1 MAKPHFMS
9 ISGVAVQC
17 TTDTSFKYYITVST
31 EAEMSLDS
39 IPVSSFMT
47 KNVKIET
54 EDQNIQAVCKTMNEN
69 SIGSI
74 IVVALHDKGQNP
86 VGIITERDIVRVV
99 GQLNPTLLHM
109 PIKELMS
116 KPLIT
121 LAPNNTIK
129 DALQTMQQKDIRRI
143 PIVDKAIIQGI
154 ITDKDVFRAIINNKI
169 SFDNLVSDVS
179 IAEGHAL
186 VFDQCREYFSDVLQK
201 R

>member
-1 MAKPHFMS
+1 
-9 ISGVAVQC
+9 
-17 TTDTSFKYYITVST
+17 
-31 EAEMSLDS
+31 MSLES

-54 EDQNIQAVCKTMNEN
+54 EDQNIQAVCKIMNEN
-69 SIGSI
+69 NIGSI
-74 IVVALHDKGQNP
+74 IVVTLYDTGQNP
-86 VGIITERDIVRVV
+86 VGIITERDIVRIV
-99 GQLNPTLLHM
+99 GRLDPTLLHM
-109 PIKELMS
+109 PIKQLMS

-121 LAPNNTIK
+121 MAPTSTIK

-143 PIVDKAIIQGI
+143 PIVDKGAIQGI
-154 ITDKDVFRAIINNKI
+154 ITDKDVFRAIINNRI
-169 SFDNLVSDVS
+169 SFDNLVSNVA

>member
-1 MAKPHFMS
+1 
-9 ISGVAVQC
+9 
-17 TTDTSFKYYITVST
+17 
-31 EAEMSLDS
+31 
-39 IPVSSFMT
+39 
-47 KNVKIET
+47 
-54 EDQNIQAVCKTMNEN
+54 
-69 SIGSI
+69 
-74 IVVALHDKGQNP
+74 
-86 VGIITERDIVRVV
+86 
-99 GQLNPTLLHM
+99 
-109 PIKELMS
+109 MS

-186 VFDQCREYFSDVLQK
+186 VFDQCREYFGDVLQK